1 MRLGHA
7 LSGAAVGVWTLPVA
21 QLPPAQAAAWVA
33 TAVGY
38 AIAPDL
44 DHPASAA
51 SRMWGPLSSIPAGV
65 IARVFGH
72 RGATHTWVAVAAVG
86 LAAWWLTTSAGP
98 VGLAAVAAV
107 TAGLAL
113 AAVGVSPL
121 PNLLGSAAAGSMVSA
136 LDVSWLPWA
145 AALGVAAHIAGDY
158 LTRGAMPGRGRTRWG
173 IRTGGAA
180 EAAVCIILAAVVV
193 AYPFRGVIAAQ
204 LQGALPMTGAVRL

>member
-7 LSGAAVGVWTLPVA
+7 LSGAAAGVWTLPLA

-44 DHPASAA
+44 DHPASTA
-51 SRMWGPLSSIPAGV
+51 SRMWGPLSSIPASLIG
-65 IARVFGH
+65 RVFGH
-72 RGATHTWVAVAAVG
+72 RGGTHTWAAAGAVA

-113 AAVGVSPL
+113 AAVGVGPL
-121 PNLLGSAAAGSMVSA
+121 LNLLGSAAAGLFVSG
-136 LDVSWLPWA
+136 LDVGWLPWA

-180 EAAVCIILAAVVV
+180 EAVVCTILAAAIV
-193 AYPFRGVIAAQ
+193 AYPFRSVIAAQ
-204 LQGALPMTGAVRL
+204 LQGVTA

>member
-7 LSGAAVGVWTLPVA
+7 LSGAAAGVWTLPVA

-33 TAVGY
+33 AAVGY

-44 DHPASAA
+44 DHPASTA
-51 SRMWGPLSSIPAGV
+51 SRMWGLLSSIPAGF

-72 RGATHTWVAVAAVG
+72 RKATHTWAAVAAVAG
-86 LAAWWLTTSAGP
+86 AAWWLTTSAGP

-113 AAVGVSPL
+113 AAVGVGPL
-121 PNLLGSAAAGSMVSA
+121 PNMLGSAAAGSLVSA

-173 IRTGGAA
+173 IRTGGPG
-180 EAAVCIILAAVVV
+180 EAIVCIILAVAIA
-193 AYPFRGVIAAQ
+193 AYPFRGHLAALTKGLIA
-204 LQGALPMTGAVRL
+204 